1 MSEIHFLDTNLILAM
16 VLPEDNQFKISNIY
30 FKHLCYRYISNTAII
45 EAKNKI
51 KKLRRISLKISNY
64 VKEYSLNNN
73 INPLKLQKH
82 MTNVQFLFLN
92 QYGDESFPERL
103 KKENFDRVVSDF
115 FSENSY
121 DIRNILI
128 SQNNDEFNEKL
139 WSSFRK
145 SQINL

>member
-103 KKENFDRVVSDF
+103 KKENFD
-115 FSENSY
+115 
-121 DIRNILI
+121 LI
-128 SQNNDEFNEKL
+128 FLVKIHMISVISLLVKTMMNLMKNYGLHFEKV
-139 WSSFRK
+139 K
-145 SQINL
+145 